1 MDCYNDFADIY
12 DELINED
19 INYRGWSEKIIEI
32 CKEYNVGRRE
42 YLDLACGTGNFTK
55 LIGKNFIFTT
65 AIDLSEYML
74 SIADEKLK
82 AEGIKAKVMCQDIC
96 TFNLKKQFDLIT
108 CGLDSTNYIIED
120 EKLQLYFMSVN
131 KHLKND
137 GIFIFDINTEYKIKN
152 ILGNNSFNYD
162 REDVVYIWENQ
173 LQEDIVDMYLTF
185 FVKEGQVYHRFDE
198 HHRERAYS
206 ESKIEKF
213 IKESNLVIEKKLNCY
228 EEVAIGE
235 NTERITYVLSKKG
248 C

>member
-19 INYRGWSEKIIEI
+19 INYRGWAEKIIDI
-32 CKEYNVGRRE
+32 CKEYKVGRRD

-55 LIGKNFIFTT
+55 LIGRNFIFTT

-96 TFNLKKQFDLIT
+96 NFNLKKQFDLIT

-131 KHLKND
+131 KHLKDD
-137 GIFIFDINTEYKIKN
+137 GIFVFDINTEYKIKN

-213 IKESNLVIEKKLNCY
+213 INESGLIIEKKLNCY

>member
-19 INYRGWSEKIIEI
+19 INYRGWAEKIIDI
-32 CKEYNVGRRE
+32 CKEYKVGRRD

-96 TFNLKKQFDLIT
+96 NFNLKKQFDLIT

-131 KHLKND
+131 KHLKDD

-173 LQEDIVDMYLTF
+173 LQEDVVDMYLTF

-206 ESKIEKF
+206 ENKIEKF
-213 IKESNLVIEKKLNCY
+213 INEAGLIIEKKLNCY

>member
-19 INYRGWSEKIIEI
+19 INYRGWAEKIIDI
-32 CKEYNVGRRE
+32 CKEYKVGRRD

-96 TFNLKKQFDLIT
+96 NFNLKKQFDLIT

-120 EKLQLYFMSVN
+120 EKLQLHFMSVN
-131 KHLKND
+131 KHLKDD

-173 LQEDIVDMYLTF
+173 LQEDVVDMYLTF

-198 HHRERAYS
+198 YHRERAYS
-206 ESKIEKF
+206 ENKIEKF
-213 IKESNLVIEKKLNCY
+213 INEAGFIIEKKLNCY